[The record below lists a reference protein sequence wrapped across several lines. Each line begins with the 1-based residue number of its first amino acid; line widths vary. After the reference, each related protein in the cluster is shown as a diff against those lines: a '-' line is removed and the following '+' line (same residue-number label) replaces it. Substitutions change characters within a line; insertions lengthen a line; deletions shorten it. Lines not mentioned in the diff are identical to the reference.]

1 MILGRFYTR
10 NVYPQSLTNFTHNDF
25 WVGITPAMFTHSRL
39 TTLPAMILGSNY
51 TYNIY
56 AQLLNNFTRND
67 FG

>member
-39 TTLPAMILGSNY
+39 TTLPAMSLGRYHTRNVYPQS
-51 TYNIY
+51 
-56 AQLLNNFTRND
+56 LNNFTHND
-67 FG
+67 FR